1 MKCLKTSKKLGVA
14 GLVILAAFIPLSV
27 LANGDTS
34 EANDEAQSSGR
45 SFWGFRW
52 LIRGHGWGDG
62 GFVERIAEKLGI
74 TDEELQDATVEVIVE
89 DMADKLDLTDEEVAQ
104 VTPIV
109 QEIADLREELK
120 TKHDELDAVIG
131 DKLDAYR
138 ESMAGSWG
146 RGMRGMPRMR
156 GMRGGCWGPGPF
168 EGSPSEETVEE
179 VTVE

>member
-1 MKCLKTSKKLGVA
+1 VKCLKKSRKLGIA
-14 GLVILAAFIPLSV
+14 GLVILAALIPLSV

-34 EANDEAQSSGR
+34 EATDETQSSGR
-45 SFWGFRW
+45 PLWGFRW
-52 LIRGHGWGDG
+52 LMGGHGWGGG
-62 GFVERIAEKLGI
+62 GFIEAIAEKLGI
-74 TDEELQDATVEVIVE
+74 TDEELQEATVEVIVE

-109 QEIADLREELK
+109 QEIAELREQLK

-146 RGMRGMPRMR
+146 RGMPRMR

-168 EGSPSEETVEE
+168 KGSQDEETAQEI
-179 VTVE
+179 TVE